1 MNRYGLI
8 GKTLG
13 HSFSQR
19 YFTEKFAREGISAR
33 YDNYEM
39 PSADGVVELIA
50 STPDLVGLNVTIP
63 YKKDVIPLLRSL
75 DADASAIGAVNV
87 IRIRDMKGFNTDVIG
102 FRESIRP
109 LLREHH
115 TRALVL
121 GTGGAS
127 LAVKHGLRQLGIHPL
142 SVSRHTA
149 PSSSLT
155 ANRSPLT
162 VITYADLDDALLR
175 EYTVI
180 VNCTPLGTFPNV
192 DECADI
198 PYHLLTSD
206 HLLFDLV
213 YNPEETLFLRKGREQ
228 GAATKNGY
236 EMLLRQ
242 AEAAWEIW
250 NE

>member
-1 MNRYGLI
+1 MNKFGLI

-19 YFTEKFAREGISAR
+19 YFTEKFAREGIPAR

-39 PSADGVVELIA
+39 PSADGVVQLIKT
-50 STPDLVGLNVTIP
+50 TPELVGLNVTIP
-63 YKKDVIPLLRSL
+63 YKQDVIPLLRSL
-75 DADASAIGAVNV
+75 DPDAEAIGAVNV
-87 IRIRDMKGFNTDVIG
+87 IRIRDMRGFNTDVIG

-109 LLREHH
+109 LLQPHH
-115 TRALVL
+115 TKALVL

-127 LAVKHGLRQLGIHPL
+127 LAVKNGLRQLGIEPL
-142 SVSRHTA
+142 SVSRNCREGMT
-149 PSSSLT
+149 
-155 ANRSPLT
+155 
-162 VITYADLDDALLR
+162 TYDNIDEALLTD
-175 EYTVI
+175 YTVI
-180 VNCTPLGTFPNV
+180 INCTPLGTFPNV
-192 DECADI
+192 DECAPI
-198 PYHLLTSD
+198 PYHLLTSR

-236 EMLLRQ
+236 EMLILQ

-250 NE
+250 NI